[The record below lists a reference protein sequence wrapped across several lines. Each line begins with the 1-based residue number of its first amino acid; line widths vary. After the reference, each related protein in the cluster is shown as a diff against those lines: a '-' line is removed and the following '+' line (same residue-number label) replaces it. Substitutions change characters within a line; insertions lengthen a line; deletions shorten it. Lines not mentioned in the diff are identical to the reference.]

1 MSSTQQQPKPT
12 INSCS
17 MNGIQ
22 NLDEIMQR
30 LKLSIDINDEIVA
43 RLSYN
48 DFYILKLI
56 FKKLFD
62 SNSINHKTTTLNI
75 NKKTNFFNNDEQ
87 SNFNL
92 IKHYWLK
99 RYISAVFFV

>member
-1 MSSTQQQPKPT
+1 MSSTQQQPKTT

-56 FKKLFD
+56 FKNLFD
-62 SNSINHKTTTLNI
+62 SNSINQKSTTLNI
-75 NKKTNFFNNDEQ
+75 NNKTNFYNNGEQ
-87 SNFNL
+87 SNSIFN
-92 IKHYWLK
+92 
-99 RYISAVFFV
+99 